1 MVSLDEGGETSQE
14 AVLTLSRDT
23 LDLKVFKRDGSLD
36 SAHSFSQSYS
46 VDSPKLIL
54 TSDTKKFTVVL
65 EESLRKIQ
73 LRCLSRQSRD
83 LIVLSIRCLAMRNY
97 LISTKA
103 LQQVFHEV
111 GQGAIQQSPGEQQT
125 SLDVALELESS
136 VREIQNLLVVN
147 EAVTTEKNRLKRE
160 LIELEDSIN
169 ETINAYQSL
178 LACEE
183 ATNSPSAQEDEIMRL
198 KHELDIAIVN
208 KRKLRKRLAEAN
220 SEIEQIRHE
229 TERLQEEDK
238 ENSTS
243 SHTYIKELEAELL
256 RSKTELQRVG
266 SKQGTWTQKIAQ
278 AKESNRELR
287 GQLEKLK
294 SSQVDVAAD
303 QSDSEEL
310 QRLRAE
316 NAALRDDNEALLGQR
331 SFMSKKIEAL
341 NTQLAE
347 AALDLDQTKALLEE
361 TKSQPAHDQEALST
375 HLHTPIEDDESRAA
389 LQAAEKEIAR
399 YREQCD
405 SLTAQLSRAQ
415 AASRRGR

>member
-1 MVSLDEGGETSQE
+1 MVSLDEGCEISQE

-36 SAHSFSQSYS
+36 SVHSFNQSYS
-46 VDSPKLIL
+46 IDNPRFML

-65 EESLRKIQ
+65 EETHRKIQ

-103 LQQVFHEV
+103 LQEVF
-111 GQGAIQQSPGEQQT
+111 QGEAIQQSPGEQQT

-136 VREIQNLLVVN
+136 VREIQNLLIVN

-160 LIELEDSIN
+160 LVELEDSIN

-178 LACEE
+178 LANEE
-183 ATNSPSAQEDEIMRL
+183 RMNSASAQEDEIMRL

-220 SEIEQIRHE
+220 SEIEQMRHE
-229 TERLQEEDK
+229 AESRQK
-238 ENSTS
+238 ESKES
-243 SHTYIKELEAELL
+243 SASAQAYIKELEAQLLESKAEL
-256 RSKTELQRVG
+256 ERVG
-266 SKQGTWTQKIAQ
+266 SEQGSWTQKFAQ

-287 GQLEKLK
+287 GQLKKLK
-294 SSQVDVAAD
+294 SAQVEVAAD
-303 QSDSEEL
+303 QSESEEL

-361 TKSQPAHDQEALST
+361 TKSQSTQDKQALME
-375 HLHTPIEDDESRAA
+375 HLQAPIEDDGSRAA
-389 LQAAEKEIAR
+389 LQAAEKEVAR